1 MGRLDVGRLEGRVA
15 IVTGA
20 AHGNRAAIGSVYAAA
35 LAREGAK
42 VVVADVKEP
51 GSVAADIERAGGAAL
66 PLTVDVRDEASVKA
80 MVARTVE
87 HFGKLD
93 ILVNNAGLGSNIP
106 PVHITALSVADWD
119 ELMAVNVR
127 GPFLCSRAAIPI
139 MREYGYGKIINVGSS
154 TMLSALPYRLHYVT
168 SKGAI
173 LAMTRAMAKELG
185 PYGIRVNTVGYSLI
199 SNAVTEAEFAAHPD
213 KRKMIMGARAIPKD
227 IYPAD
232 LVGTL
237 VYLASPESDAMT
249 GQFINIDGGQNF
261 T

>member
-1 MGRLDVGRLEGRVA
+1 MGRLDGRVA

-20 AHGNRAAIGSVYAAA
+20 AHGNRAAIGAVYAAA

-51 GSVAADIERAGGAAL
+51 GSVAAEIEAAGGAAL
-66 PLTVDVRDEASVKA
+66 PVTVDVRDEKSVHA
-80 MVARTVE
+80 MVTKTVE

-119 ELMAVNVR
+119 DLMAVNVR
-127 GPFLCSRAAIPI
+127 GPFLCARAAIPV

-199 SNAVTEAEFAAHPD
+199 SNAVTEAEFTTHPE
-213 KRKMIMGARAIPKD
+213 KRKMIIGARSIAKD

-237 VYLASPESDAMT
+237 VYLASADSDAMT
-249 GQFINIDGGQNF
+249 GQFVNIDGGQNF

>member
-1 MGRLDVGRLEGRVA
+1 MGRLDGRVA

-42 VVVADVKEP
+42 VMAADTKDCGSVVAEI
-51 GSVAADIERAGGAAL
+51 AAAGGTAQSVG
-66 PLTVDVRDEASVKA
+66 VDVRDERSVAA
-80 MVARTVE
+80 MVDRTLDR
-87 HFGKLD
+87 FGRLD

-106 PVHITALSVADWD
+106 PVAITELSVDAWD
-119 ELMAVNVR
+119 DLMAVNVR
-127 GPFLCSRAAIPI
+127 GPFLCAKAAIPA
-139 MREYGYGKIINVGSS
+139 MKKNGYGKIINVGSS
-154 TMLSALPYRLHYVT
+154 TMLSALPHRLHYVT

-185 PYGIRVNTVGYSLI
+185 PFGIRVNTVGYSLV
-199 SNAVTEAEFAAHPD
+199 SNAVTEAEFKENPA
-213 KRKMIMGARAIPKD
+213 KEKMILGARSLPKH
-227 IYPAD
+227 IFPAD

-237 VYLASPESDAMT
+237 IYLASADSDAMT
-249 GQFINIDGGQNF
+249 GQFINIDGGQSF

>member
-1 MGRLDVGRLEGRVA
+1 MGRLEGRVA
-15 IVTGA
+15 LVTGA
-20 AHGNRAAIGSVYAAA
+20 AHGNRAAIGAVYAAA
-35 LAREGAK
+35 MAREGAK
-42 VVVADVKEP
+42 VVVADLKDP
-51 GSVAADIERAGGAAL
+51 GSVAAEIERAGGAAL
-66 PLTVDVRDEASVKA
+66 PVTVDVRDEKSVSA
-80 MVARTVE
+80 MMAKTVDR
-87 HFGKLD
+87 FGKLD

-127 GPFLCSRAAIPI
+127 GPFLCARSAIPI

-199 SNAVTEAEFAAHPD
+199 SNAVTEAEFTQHPD
-213 KRKMIMGARAIPKD
+213 KRKAIMGARSIAKD

-237 VYLASPESDAMT
+237 VHLASADSDAMT